1 MRKDSFEKTSS
12 LDLEFLMGKIK
23 ILRGY
28 CGDKDPNLYTGP
40 WVLFDDVDTSKEEEM
55 IGEAP
60 A

>member
-40 WVLFDDVDTSKEEEM
+40 WVLFDDVDTSKER
-55 IGEAP
+55 
-60 A
+60 